1 MNRITVI
8 WTGHREIRE
17 VILYS
22 RGWGKGRDGFLTVSW
37 GVTLPLSRAFAG
49 LRGLFSL
56 WSGGV
61 LKWAGF
67 ANMWG
72 FPMDRGSR
80 FGISCGSWLELPQG
94 RCGLVWESLGGFLS
108 FGCVGFRNF
117 DFLAKYGGLNR
128 NLVKFPIFTKIWPW
142 VFCQEMGVG
151 ISRIQVKGLA
161 GDNLGQLF
169 KSWSVISP
177 KLSIGEGRLFGL

>member
-49 LRGLFSL
+49 LRGLFSM

-128 NLVKFPIFTKIWPW
+128 NLVKFPIFTIFTKIDLEYFAKKW
-142 VFCQEMGVG
+142 VSRSHASKWRGLPGDYLDQFCK
-151 ISRIQVKGLA
+151 SR
-161 GDNLGQLF
+161 
-169 KSWSVISP
+169 SVISP
-177 KLSIGEGRLFGL
+177 